1 MILLLSWT
9 FFIFSLS
16 LAKELNQIHYFLFSI
31 LMLYFIYLYDQV
43 SPIKISLRTN
53 ICLLLIPSIIF
64 WYIAFVYNHFLCLA
78 PVKHEILVSLLFT
91 HLYVLIYVF
100 WECP

>member
-1 MILLLSWT
+1 MILLLVWVI
-9 FFIFSLS
+9 FILSLS
-16 LAKELNQIHYFLFSI
+16 LAKELDQIHYCLFSI

-43 SPIKISLRTN
+43 YTIKISLRTN

-64 WYIAFVYNHFLCLA
+64 WYIAFVYNDFLCLT
-78 PVKHEILVSLLFT
+78 PISHETLISILFF
-91 HLYVLIYVF
+91 HAYIMMYVF